1 MRSLPLRRA
10 YYRLRNHVKGSAA
23 DASSL
28 YDIWHHTFFSP
39 TEQIRDLEF
48 LVVDTETSALTT
60 QEGELLSI
68 GWVVIKDSA
77 VDLGSSQHHLL
88 QVEESV
94 GQSAVIH
101 QLRDCELE
109 NGISPEAM
117 MRMFLQQVRGR
128 ILVFHHAD
136 LDMAFLDQLSL
147 QCFGM
152 PLLLP
157 YIDTLQVEK
166 RRLLHKHQAIEKGAL
181 RLASC
186 RHRYNLPDYP
196 AHNALMDALA
206 TAELLLAQ
214 CVGKGRDVRL
224 RDLY

>member
-1 MRSLPLRRA
+1 MRSLPLRRL
-10 YYRLRNHVKGSAA
+10 YYHFRDRFKGNKL
-23 DASSL
+23 DASPL
-28 YDIWHHTFFSP
+28 YDIWQHTFFSP

-68 GWVVIKDSA
+68 GWVVIKDNA

-88 QVEESV
+88 QVEQSV

-109 NGISPEAM
+109 GGISPEAM

-136 LDMAFLDQLSL
+136 LDMAFLNQLSQ

-157 YIDTLQVEK
+157 FVDTLQIEK
-166 RRLLHKHQAIEKGAL
+166 HKLLRKHQALEKGAL
-181 RLASC
+181 RLAGC
-186 RHRYNLPDYP
+186 RHRYHLPDYP

-214 CVGKGRDVRL
+214 CASKGQDVRL
-224 RDLY
+224 KEIS